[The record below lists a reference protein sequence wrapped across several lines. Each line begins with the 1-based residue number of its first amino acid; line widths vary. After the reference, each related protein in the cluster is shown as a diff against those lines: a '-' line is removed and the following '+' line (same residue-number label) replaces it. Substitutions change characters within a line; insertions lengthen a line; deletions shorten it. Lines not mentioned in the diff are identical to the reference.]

1 MDRGE
6 SLAVMLLVL
15 CGGAPPRSIADVVEA
30 LGSGE
35 LSVLH
40 ADGGATASR
49 LLMQTQADLLG
60 RDVVVS
66 ANAEVSALGAALM
79 GFTRLGWDPPEPED
93 DDGGGGRRYRAAL
106 DDPARGAARSQ
117 WARALARSRFVPPR

>member
-1 MDRGE
+1 MRQPCPNSAALE
-6 SLAVMLLVL
+6 SVAHQ
-15 CGGAPPRSIADVVEA
+15 IADVVEA
-30 LGSGE
+30 LGAGD
-35 LSVLH
+35 LTVLH

-79 GFTRLGWDPPEPED
+79 GFTRLGWDLPAPE
-93 DDGGGGRRYRAAL
+93 GGAGRRYRPAL
-106 DDPARGAARSQ
+106 DEPARAAARSRWGQ
-117 WARALARSRFVPPR
+117 ALARSRLVPPR